1 VKRAIRIGSWTLQG
15 VLGIGLAVMGV
26 FAVAPSA
33 SAQEVKIE
41 ASKVVTIKH
50 QHSKTGIQQETV
62 QLSHTV
68 NFADLDLASATGASE
83 LKGRIQ
89 DTATQVCKQLGV
101 FYPAGTPGNENTDRD
116 ACIKGAVDSA
126 MGQASLAIASAQR
139 GKQR

>member
-1 VKRAIRIGSWTLQG
+1 MKRAIRVCSWTLQG
-15 VLGIGLAVMGV
+15 VVGIGFAATGLV
-26 FAVAPSA
+26 AVAPGA

-41 ASKVVTIKH
+41 ASKVVTVKN

-68 NFADLDLASATGASE
+68 SFADLDLATNTGASE

-89 DTATQVCKQLGV
+89 DTATQICKQLGV
-101 FYPAGTPGNENTDRD
+101 IYPAGTPSNESTDRE

-126 MGQASLAIASAQR
+126 MGPASLAIASAQK